1 MKKIAITGTTRG
13 IGAATKILLE
23 QSNTVWSLNRPE
35 YDVSDIA
42 TLQNVD
48 FSDVDVLILNAGKA
62 DKQYLR
68 DQPDHDLVNTINL
81 NLTGNVFLVKKYLE
95 QRTKGTIVYISS
107 SCVTRHASHL
117 TLSTYVAAKSG
128 MSAFIDELRYDLAK
142 FQPNIRLVDIKPGAT
157 RATHDFFDATKR
169 IPSTYVEVAQGIKFA
184 VEHKSVINLD
194 FKKH

>member
-13 IGAATKILLE
+13 IGAATKTLFE
-23 QSNTVWSLNRPE
+23 QSDTVWSLNRPE
-35 YDVSDIA
+35 YDVANID
-42 TLQNVD
+42 TLRNVD
-48 FSDVDVLILNAGKA
+48 FTNVDVLILNAGKA
-62 DKQYLR
+62 NKQYLR
-68 DQPDHDLVNTINL
+68 DQTDHDVVNTINL

-95 QRTKGTIVYISS
+95 QRTEGTIVYISS

-157 RATHDFFDATKR
+157 RATTEKFDITGR
-169 IPSTYVEVAQGIKFA
+169 IPSTYSEVAQGIKFA
-184 VEHKSVINLD
+184 VEHPSIINLD